1 LQYEWE
7 TLDFET
13 LNPKPLQYE
22 WETLDFENDEKVRE
36 EFMESP
42 EVIRD
47 EMINEVRY
55 LTTFFR
61 WREFQRGD
69 YVLCVPG

>member
-1 LQYEWE
+1 MQYEW
-7 TLDFET
+7 D
-13 LNPKPLQYE
+13 
-22 WETLDFENDEKVRE
+22 TLDFENDEKVRE

-55 LTTFFR
+55 LNAFF
-61 WREFQRGD
+61 
-69 YVLCVPG
+69 PGARIGGGGGGSCLRAWMIYLSKW